1 MVNKTVIDCT
11 TGQITTSALTA
22 AEVVAMAALAQNAPA
37 RAVPSTP
44 TQLSTA
50 LGAIQNAASVSDLAT
65 ALIGY
70 LQLKGLA

>member
-1 MVNKTVIDCT
+1 MVNKTVIDC
-11 TGQITTSALTA
+11 GARLITTVPLTA
-22 AEVVAMAALAQNAPA
+22 TEVTAMAALAQNAPA
-37 RAVPSTP
+37 RAVLP
-44 TQLSTA
+44 TTTELSTA